1 MEMTELMTDPLVK
14 MEQTETMMMTE
25 QTQKIRKPAL
35 MGQTEKME
43 ATETI
48 EDSPDAGDGMAETMV
63 MTEHMKPTEPLM
75 KMTSIFAEVFW
86 DVCRSWTL

>member
-1 MEMTELMTDPLVK
+1 MGHTEKIDA
-14 MEQTETMMMTE
+14 TETM
-25 QTQKIRKPAL
+25 
-35 MGQTEKME
+35 EKTAQML
-43 ATETI
+43 ATAMIVETMDDDGADREDGGDDG